1 MPHYI
6 CSRLPIPSEGPK
18 HGVVRPIMGSP
29 NSNLLYGMSLW
40 EINISF
46 KDGEFKLNP
55 HARTHYC
62 YVICPNF
69 GLSALAPDAAIL
81 QPVEIGEIIEEARTH
96 RTVTVYGPAGLD
108 ERIEAMAEVGMEI
121 LRRVGKGWTVSDRYT
136 FGRVYGISTQGQMT
150 QTRMDIGP
158 PNLRLTLVPDNDDVE
173 RPTDIT
179 TMFDDLLGDRR
190 AVDHVGGQSIEIYG
204 SLIGERWDRI

>member
-18 HGVVRPIMGSP
+18 QGVVRPIMGSP

-55 HARTHYC
+55 HTRTHYC
-62 YVICPNF
+62 YIISPNF

-96 RTVTVYGPAGLD
+96 RTVTVHGPAGMD

-121 LRRVGKGWTVSDRYT
+121 IRRVGEGWTVSDRYS
-136 FGRVYGISTQGQMT
+136 FGRVYGHIEGGDMT
-150 QTRMDIGP
+150 QTKMDIGS
-158 PNLRLTLVPDNDDVE
+158 PNLRLTLVPADGNVE
-173 RPTDIT
+173 RPSEIA
-179 TMFDDLLGDRR
+179 TMFDDLLGDFKTLS
-190 AVDHVGGQSIEIYG
+190 HVGGQSIEIYG
-204 SLIGERWDRI
+204 NLIGERWDRT